1 MTSNVIQPADIREV
15 AVIGLGLMGS
25 GIAELVARS
34 GRRVVAI
41 EINQTFL
48 DQGMARLHASL
59 DRAVTRGKLTDTA
72 REEMLARI
80 RPTDDIAAGVAGA
93 DLVIEAIPERMELKR
108 TLFAQ
113 LDEACRADTILATNT
128 SSLSITEIAGGTQY
142 PARVAGLHFFNPAP
156 VMKLVEVIS
165 TVLTAPETTET
176 LALYHV
182 RAPPWVA
189 RRAVGTILKFLAR
202 AADRIMVHSEA
213 ARSVLQNDYG
223 VPAAKITITEFPG
236 YPATPRADGAAP
248 GAAAERPAAPSIL
261 YYGFLAPYKGVET
274 LLAAYARARALAPD
288 RPLRLV
294 IAGTNHPRLAF
305 DYAAVLR
312 QEAVRVGAP
321 DVSFPGYVDDRTSA
335 ALFSGSSLVVLPY
348 LKTAGSSG
356 TLASAMGANRPVVVT
371 DLPTLIGQLN
381 GYPNSRV
388 VRPGD
393 VAELAEVLL
402 SVAEHQFV
410 PRPPKALTTNAVR
423 HWADLVDLTAEVYSS
438 AIAARR
444 PDFSDFATEFGGDT
458 ELPT

>member
-1 MTSNVIQPADIREV
+1 MTPPILPHHERPHQ
-15 AVIGLGLMGS
+15 
-25 GIAELVARS
+25 
-34 GRRVVAI
+34 GRRILLISPYPPARTGLAEYAAVFAAQCAARGFSVRVLSEQIQEPIVPTETPTGVEVDPTWTRDLRGMRRLFRAAQRDPAEVVHVSYSFTMFGGAI
-41 EINQTFL
+41 PGIGALFVL
-48 DQGMARLHASL
+48 
-59 DRAVTRGKLTDTA
+59 RA
-72 REEMLARI
+72 LARRD
-80 RPTDDIAAGVAGA
+80 RP
-93 DLVIEAIPERMELKR
+93 LVVTLHDVLPKSEL
-108 TLFAQ
+108 
-113 LDEACRADTILATNT
+113 
-128 SSLSITEIAGGTQY
+128 
-142 PARVAGLHFFNPAP
+142 
-156 VMKLVEVIS
+156 
-165 TVLTAPETTET
+165 TTET

-236 YPATPRADGAAP
+236 YPPTPRADGAAP